1 MNIYNNHLFSR
12 NADKFDVPASVIKG
26 YAVFL
31 WRVMHSAVLFAKLHI
46 SVILV
51 SLPDYFGHSML
62 VPAIQNPGL
71 FVEKNYIIVIPLFTF
86 DFPYNEIENVYR

>member
-1 MNIYNNHLFSR
+1 MNINNNHLFSR

-31 WRVMHSAVLFAKLHI
+31 WRVVHNGVLFTKLHI
-46 SVILV
+46 SLILV

-71 FVEKNYIIVIPLFTF
+71 FVENKLHYRDTLIYIR
-86 DFPYNEIENVYR
+86 FPRR